1 MRIAL
6 DSSKTEVTLWGD
18 ACQAELDRCVEPVR
32 HRLSLAAR
40 EFKAHA
46 LAAAGTSDVAVGPIE
61 TSRSGVMTSASIRA
75 KHRLAL
81 NEGRLG

>member
-40 EFKAHA
+40 AFKAHA
-46 LAAAGTSDVAVGPIE
+46 LAAAGTSDVAVGPTE
-61 TSRSGVMTSASIRA
+61 SPEAA
-75 KHRLAL
+75 
-81 NEGRLG
+81 